1 MPDYTIDEAARQGK
15 LDARFKDAKLDA
27 HRVEKCGSAVRSLLS
42 WDQIGTGTLVAC
54 DGRYCVSLEAA
65 GWVARVYQD
74 SECIEKFPPT
84 SASRYAR
91 VHCEA
96 FEAGVRFCTRVIE
109 AVVVPDMEKT
119 KEHEVLRVEVV
130 EDMT

>member
-15 LDARFKDAKLDA
+15 LDARFDAAKVNA
-27 HRVEKCGSAVRSLLS
+27 AVEKCGSAKQCSSLS
-42 WDQIGTGTLVAC
+42 WDRIGTGTLVAC
-54 DGRYCVSLEAA
+54 DGRYFVSLEAA

-74 SECIEKFPPT
+74 SECIEKFPPA

-109 AVVVPDMEKT
+109 AAVVPDMEKT

-130 EDMT
+130 DGID